1 MSTENRSSMER
12 AAPAA
17 RPSDLKAILGGS
29 VGNLIEYFDWYVYS
43 ATAIYFAPVF
53 FPKADATAQLLNAA
67 LVFAIG
73 FLMRPVGAWWFG
85 RMADRVGRKTALTRS
100 VLLMAAGSLV
110 IAVTPG
116 YDTLGLAAPAL
127 LLLARMAQGLSLG
140 GEYGASATYLAEMA
154 HPEHRGFWSSFLYVS
169 LIAGQLL
176 AVAVLLLLGRAVGE
190 DALNAWAFRIPFV
203 LGAIGAL
210 VALWLRSN
218 IEETPSFHTA
228 GQAAER
234 GTLTALR
241 RHPREFLTVV
251 GLTLGGTVAFY
262 TFTTY
267 LQKFLVNSAGFSK
280 DDANLLSAASLGYFM
295 LLQPLVGAL
304 SDRIGRRRVL
314 LGFGALGAAGFVP
327 ILNALLTAR
336 AFWPALL
343 WAMAALT
350 IVSGYTAV
358 NSIVKAELFPAH
370 VRALGVS
377 LPYALTLSLFGG
389 TAEYFALWFKQ
400 AGHEAW
406 FFAYVAACV
415 GVSGLVYLWMGDTKK
430 SSRIG

>member
-1 MSTENRSSMER
+1 MTTDARSTGNGTAQ
-12 AAPAA
+12 AAT
-17 RPSDLKAILGGS
+17 SDLKAILGGS

-43 ATAIYFAPVF
+43 STAIYFAPVF

-100 VLLMAAGSLV
+100 VLLMAAGSLA

-176 AVAVLLLLGRAVGE
+176 AVAVLLLLGRIVGE
-190 DALNAWAFRIPFV
+190 AALNAWAFRIPFV

-218 IEETPSFHTA
+218 IEETPSFRSA
-228 GQAAER
+228 GQDAER
-234 GTLTALR
+234 GTLTALC

-267 LQKFLVNSAGFSK
+267 LQKFLVNSAGFPK
-280 DDANLLSAASLGYFM
+280 DEANLLSAASLAYFM
-295 LLQPLVGAL
+295 LLQPIVGAL

-314 LGFGALGAAGFVP
+314 LGFGALGCLGFVP
-327 ILNALLTAR
+327 ILDSLLATR
-336 AFWPALL
+336 TFWPALL
-343 WAMAALT
+343 SAMAALT

-377 LPYALTLSLFGG
+377 LPYALALSVFGG
-389 TAEYFALWFKQ
+389 TAEYIALWFKQ
-400 AGHEAW
+400 AGNEEG
-406 FFAYVAACV
+406 FFVYVAACV
-415 GVSGLVYLWMGDTKK
+415 GVSWAVYLWMGDTKT
-430 SSRIG
+430 SSRIAG

>member
-1 MSTENRSSMER
+1 MTTETRSFKEGAAR
-12 AAPAA
+12 AA
-17 RPSDLKAILGGS
+17 PSDLKAILGGS

-100 VLLMAAGSLV
+100 VLLMAAGSLA
-110 IAVTPG
+110 IAATPG
-116 YDTLGLAAPAL
+116 YDTLGLAAPAI

-190 DALNAWAFRIPFV
+190 EALNAWAFRIPFV

-218 IEETPSFHTA
+218 IEETPSFHTTE
-228 GQAAER
+228 QTAER

-241 RHPREFLTVV
+241 RHPREFFTVV

-280 DDANLLSAASLGYFM
+280 DDANLISAASLGYFM
-295 LLQPLVGAL
+295 LLQPVVGAL

-314 LGFGALGAAGFVP
+314 LGFGALGALGFVP
-327 ILNALLTAR
+327 ILDALLATR
-336 AFWPALL
+336 TFWPALL

-350 IVSGYTAV
+350 LVSGYTAV

-415 GVSGLVYLWMGDTKK
+415 GVSGLVYAWMGDTKQ